1 MNIDTT
7 TLIVIGSILFSV
19 LLVDANPAR
28 YHPLHPRQ
36 SGKGRQLAVHDGNGD
51 LLQRLSRRRGS
62 KGSSV
67 AYPVVQYS
75 YQVMGQ
81 MLQGRG
87 VIPGP
92 ETGGSWAHK
101 VVERYPA
108 GAQVMVYYDPNNP
121 SDAVLERGM
130 PGYIK
135 WLWVALIL
143 TDLFLCGMAVVMAFS
158 L

>member
-1 MNIDTT
+1 MDST
-7 TLIVIGSILFSV
+7 TLIVIGSICFSA
-19 LLVDANPAR
+19 LLVD
-28 YHPLHPRQ
+28 
-36 SGKGRQLAVHDGNGD
+36 GI
-51 LLQRLSRRRGS
+51 LLGIIYATRRGVAKASTWSSTMGTVTFSTVERRR
-62 KGSSV
+62 SSDST
-67 AYPVVQYS
+67 ASYPVVHYT

-81 MLQGRG
+81 MLQGSK
-87 VIPGP
+87 IMPGP
-92 ETGGSWAHK
+92 ESGGSWAHK

-135 WLWVALIL
+135 WLWVALVL
-143 TDLFLCGMAVVMAFS
+143 TDLFLFGMAVVMAFS